1 MRGLALKNDFFIDFV
16 WFCEC
21 KLWNHL
27 KVVMWILDI
36 LFYFLGFVIKIEK
49 PSIKNSMNSTLS
61 FISNFGV
68 VMLLNF
74 DMVLM
79 SRLGCVCVWL
89 GFVCVC
95 VRLGFVCV
103 WCVCMWWGWWDHK
116 HECMSN
122 GSKFGHSIR
131 ILWPQRLEAY
141 CIWVHVQW
149 KLSYIFFFLSFC

>member
-1 MRGLALKNDFFIDFV
+1 MCLMLCVSWGK
-16 WFCEC
+16 C

-79 SRLGCVCVWL
+79 SRFHFLTMLSCSYVL
-89 GFVCVC
+89 
-95 VRLGFVCV
+95 
-103 WCVCMWWGWWDHK
+103 
-116 HECMSN
+116 
-122 GSKFGHSIR
+122 HS
-131 ILWPQRLEAY
+131 
-141 CIWVHVQW
+141 
-149 KLSYIFFFLSFC
+149 SFL